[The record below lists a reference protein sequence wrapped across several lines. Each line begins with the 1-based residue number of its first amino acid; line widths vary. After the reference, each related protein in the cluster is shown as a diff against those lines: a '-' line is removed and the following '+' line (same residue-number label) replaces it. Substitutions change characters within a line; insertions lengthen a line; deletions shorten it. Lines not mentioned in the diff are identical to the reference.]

1 MIKGDATK
9 RRGYLPQYL
18 EMQKT
23 FKPYPYMLDASRI
36 EGGTL
41 NIYKEGINIKDII
54 LDALG
59 LTNGRSSLYDKQ
71 SQVKIIYE
79 PHDIF
84 IMAYR
89 DRVTQV
95 ISNILNNAVK
105 STKEKEQEKTE
116 RVISVITLRRRD
128 S

>member
-1 MIKGDATK
+1 
-9 RRGYLPQYL
+9 
-18 EMQKT
+18 
-23 FKPYPYMLDASRI
+23 
-36 EGGTL
+36 
-41 NIYKEGINIKDII
+41 
-54 LDALG
+54 
-59 LTNGRSSLYDKQ
+59 
-71 SQVKIIYE
+71 VKIIYE

-128 S
+128 SELIISIIDNDKGIDPEIMPRLFSKFARACFLSLKVL